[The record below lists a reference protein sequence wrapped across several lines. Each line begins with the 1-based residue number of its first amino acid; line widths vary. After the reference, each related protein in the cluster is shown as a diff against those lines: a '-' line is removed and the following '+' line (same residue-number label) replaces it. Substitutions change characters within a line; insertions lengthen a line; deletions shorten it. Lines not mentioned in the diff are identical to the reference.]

1 MRTFVPALA
10 AALLLTGSAL
20 AEAPL
25 TRAPV
30 GAPSDKPAAI
40 PEAPTPDVPAPT
52 KAEQLDQLFASLKA
66 ATDPAEAKVAEGG
79 IVKLWLE
86 SGSDTVDLLMTW
98 SMAAMESKDYATALD
113 FLDQI
118 LILKPDFA
126 EGWNKRATV
135 YFLLDDYGKSIADI
149 ERTLRLEPRHFAA
162 LSGLGAIL
170 SDLGE
175 SQRAIEAY
183 RRALEIDPHMEKV
196 KEALEK
202 LEKET
207 GRDI

>member
-1 MRTFVPALA
+1 MRLFVPALA
-10 AALLLTGSAL
+10 AVLFLTGSAL

-25 TRAPV
+25 TLAPV
-30 GAPSDKPAAI
+30 EAPTETPAAA
-40 PEAPTPDVPAPT
+40 PEAPPPEVPPLT
-52 KAEQLDQLFASLKA
+52 RAEQLDELFASLKT

-86 SGSDTVDLLMTW
+86 SGSDTVDLLMSW

-113 FLDQI
+113 FLDQV

-175 SQRAIEAY
+175 SQQAIDAY
-183 RRALEIDPHMEKV
+183 RRALELDPHMDKV
-196 KEALEK
+196 KEALDK

>member
-10 AALLLTGSAL
+10 AVFFLAAPAL
-20 AEAPL
+20 AEAPSTLAPEVPL
-25 TRAPV
+25 TVRPDA
-30 GAPSDKPAAI
+30 PAAV
-40 PEAPTPDVPAPT
+40 PEA
-52 KAEQLDQLFASLKA
+52 QLNQLFATLQA
-66 ATDPAEAKVAEGG
+66 AKDPAEAKVAEGG

-86 SGSDTVDLLMTW
+86 SGSDTVDLLMGW
-98 SMAAMESKDYATALD
+98 SMAAIEAKDYATALD

-118 LILKPDFA
+118 VILKPDFA

-135 YFLLDDYGKSIADI
+135 YFLLDDYGKSLADI

-162 LSGLGAIL
+162 LSGLGTIL
-170 SDLGE
+170 SDLGK
-175 SQRAIEAY
+175 SQQAMEAY
-183 RRALEIDPHMEKV
+183 RRALEIDPHLEKV
-196 KEALEK
+196 KDALKK